1 MSSPRLVT
9 LSGYRMSERYDT
21 AVQRLD
27 ALNADDPV
35 KVFVNGVETSR
46 LLAEA
51 DRVSA
56 WILYL
61 CPAASEALRLAAR
74 AQHLMRW
81 KLPRS
86 DYPEGRIGYRIW
98 RRAAMDFHAT
108 ETRRV
113 LEGVG
118 YDEDTIARVS
128 EIVQKHGLRK
138 NPEVQVMEDALCL
151 SFLEHDLEAFAKK
164 HTDEKLVHIL
174 KETWQKMS
182 AAGHAAAIELL
193 PKWPEGL
200 QQLIRQATG

>member
-1 MSSPRLVT
+1 
-9 LSGYRMSERYDT
+9 MSERFDT

-35 KVFVNGVETSR
+35 KVSVKGVETSR
-46 LLAEA
+46 LVAEA

-56 WILYL
+56 WILHL
-61 CPAASEALRLAAR
+61 CPDASEALRLAAR

-81 KLPRS
+81 KVARS
-86 DYPEGRIGYRIW
+86 DYPEGRIGYRTW

-113 LEGVG
+113 LQSVG
-118 YDEDTIARVS
+118 YDEETLARVS

-138 NPEVQVMEDALCL
+138 NPEVQLMEDALCL
-151 SFLEHDLEAFAKK
+151 SFLEHDFEPFATK

-182 AAGHAAAIELL
+182 PAGHAAASELL
-193 PKWPEGL
+193 PKLPERL
-200 QQLIRQATG
+200 QRLIRDATG